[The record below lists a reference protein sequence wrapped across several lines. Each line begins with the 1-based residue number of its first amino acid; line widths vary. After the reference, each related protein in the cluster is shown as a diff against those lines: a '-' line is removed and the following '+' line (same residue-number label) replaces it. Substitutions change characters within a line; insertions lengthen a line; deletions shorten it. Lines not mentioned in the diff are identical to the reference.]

1 VPQQH
6 RDRPRGTAV
15 LALWGTDPAGPPDF
29 DRDGDVGITDFLTL
43 LAHWG
48 ACPEGRTPFN

>member
-48 ACPEGRTPFN
+48 ACPEGRMPFN